1 MAEVGFSVG
10 AAAPGGVLGRS
21 RFSVSDLPVWS
32 AAVRTMQAGG
42 REARL
47 LCIGDSVTQ
56 GFGGVSGGWTP
67 NGRAGAWPER
77 LAALMSGR
85 GLPTSAA
92 SVAGAGAADGASGG
106 YSAYDPRV
114 TLGAGWGVNA
124 LTGMGGKLFSGA
136 AASGG
141 VWSFQ
146 SDGPVDRFDLW
157 AVTNT
162 ALGVMTV
169 ETDGVVRATVNTT
182 RTAAMEVTTVA
193 FPETSG
199 PVTVRW
205 VSGGAVFIAGGVAWR
220 SDVRRARGINAGWG
234 GAKVA
239 DWITTDQPYRAYGS
253 IPAAAP
259 DLSVVCVTINDW
271 NAGTAVA
278 AYKAG
283 LGLLVDRPD
292 DGRRAADDGVSV
304 GSGAG
309 QGGLCRPE
317 RDPGCGFRSG
327 GDAGAGGAHRRDGA
341 VRRWFR
347 ARTDV
352 RLRPPQCGGSGQD
365 RRGGAGA
372 GDDLRLSALRA
383 RC

>member
-1 MAEVGFSVG
+1 MSGVEIG
-10 AAAPGGVLGRS
+10 AATAAPGGVLGRPG
-21 RFSVSDLPVWS
+21 FAVSDLPVWS

-56 GFGGVSGGWTP
+56 GYGGVSGGWTP
-67 NGRAGAWPER
+67 DVRAGAWPAR
-77 LAALMSGR
+77 LAQMMSGR
-85 GLPTSAA
+85 GLPASAA

-106 YSAYDPRV
+106 YGTYDPRV

-136 AASGG
+136 AASAGA
-141 VWSFQ
+141 WSFQ
-146 SDGPVDRFDLW
+146 PDAPVDRFDLW

-169 ETDGVVRATVNTT
+169 ETDGVVRASVNTT
-182 RTAAMEVTTVA
+182 KPASMEVATVA

-205 VSGGAVFIAGGVAWR
+205 ASGGAVFIAGGVAWR
-220 SDVRRARGINAGWG
+220 SDVRRARVINAGWG
-234 GAKVA
+234 GARVA

-259 DLSVVCVTINDW
+259 DLSVVCLTINDW

-278 AYKAG
+278 TYKAG
-283 LGLLVDRPD
+283 LGALVDRCLTTGDMLLMTGCPSD
-292 DGRRAADDGVSV
+292 PAQGKASYAAQGAIRDAAFEVAAAKGLATPIDGTALFGGGFA
-304 GSGAG
+304 SGLMFDAVHPNAAG
-309 QGGLCRPE
+309 QARIAE
-317 RDPGCGFRSG
+317 
-327 GDAGAGGAHRRDGA
+327 A
-341 VRRWFR
+341 VRAR
-347 ARTDV
+347 AMI
-352 RLRPPQCGGSGQD
+352 
-365 RRGGAGA
+365 
-372 GDDLRLSALRA
+372 
-383 RC
+383 

>member
-1 MAEVGFSVG
+1 MSGVEIG
-10 AAAPGGVLGRS
+10 ATTAAPGGVLGRPG
-21 RFSVSDLPVWS
+21 FAVSDLPVWS

-56 GFGGVSGGWTP
+56 GYGGVSGGWTP

-77 LAALMSGR
+77 LAAMMSGR
-85 GLPTSAA
+85 GLPASAM

-114 TLGAGWGVNA
+114 TMGAGWGVNA

-141 VWSFQ
+141 GWSFQ
-146 SDGPVDRFDLW
+146 PDGPVDRFDLW

-169 ETDGVVRATVNTT
+169 ETDGVVRANVNTT
-182 RTAAMEVTTVA
+182 KPASMEVATVA

-205 VSGGAVFIAGGVAWR
+205 ASGGAVFIAGAVAWR
-220 SDVRRARGINAGWG
+220 SDVRRARVINAGWG
-234 GAKVA
+234 GARVA

-259 DLSVVCVTINDW
+259 DLSVVCLTINDW
-271 NAGTAVA
+271 NGGTAA
-278 AYKAG
+278 ATYKAG
-283 LGLLVDRPD
+283 LGSLVDRCLTTGDVLLMTGCPSD
-292 DGRRAADDGVSV
+292 PAQGKASYAAQGAIRDAVFEAAAARGLATPIDGTALFGGSFAGGLMFDSV
-304 GSGAG
+304 HPNAAG
-309 QGGLCRPE
+309 QARIAE
-317 RDPGCGFRSG
+317 
-327 GDAGAGGAHRRDGA
+327 A
-341 VRRWFR
+341 VR
-347 ARTDV
+347 ARV
-352 RLRPPQCGGSGQD
+352 MI
-365 RRGGAGA
+365 
-372 GDDLRLSALRA
+372 
-383 RC
+383 

>member
-1 MAEVGFSVG
+1 MSGVEIG
-10 AAAPGGVLGRS
+10 ATTAAPGGVLGRS
-21 RFSVSDLPVWS
+21 RFSVPDLPVWS

-56 GFGGVSGGWTP
+56 GYGGVSGGWTP

-77 LAALMSGR
+77 LAVMMSGR
-85 GLPTSAA
+85 GLPASAA

-114 TLGAGWGVNA
+114 TMGAGWGVNA

-136 AASGG
+136 AASAGA
-141 VWSFQ
+141 WSFQ
-146 SDGPVDRFDLW
+146 PDAAVDRFDMW

-169 ETDGVVRATVNTT
+169 ETDGVVRASVNTT
-182 RTAAMEVTTVA
+182 KAASMEVTTVA

-205 VSGGAVFIAGGVAWR
+205 ASGGAVFISGGVAWR
-220 SDVRRARGINAGWG
+220 SDVRRARVINAGWG

-253 IPAAAP
+253 IPAAGP
-259 DLSVVCVTINDW
+259 DLSVVCLTINDW
-271 NAGTAVA
+271 NAGTAIA
-278 AYKAG
+278 TYKAG
-283 LGLLVDRPD
+283 LGALVDRCLTTGDVLLMTGCPSD
-292 DGRRAADDGVSV
+292 PAQGKASYAAQGAIRDAVLEVAAARGLAAPIDGTALFGGGFA
-304 GSGAG
+304 SGLMFDAVHPNAAG
-309 QGGLCRPE
+309 QARIAE
-317 RDPGCGFRSG
+317 
-327 GDAGAGGAHRRDGA
+327 AM
-341 VRRWFR
+341 R
-347 ARTDV
+347 ARV
-352 RLRPPQCGGSGQD
+352 II
-365 RRGGAGA
+365 
-372 GDDLRLSALRA
+372 
-383 RC
+383 

>member
-1 MAEVGFSVG
+1 MSGLEIG
-10 AAAPGGVLGRS
+10 AATAAPGGVLAGVLGGA
-21 RFSVSDLPVWS
+21 RFAVPDLPVWS

-56 GFGGVSGGWTP
+56 GYGAVSGGWTP

-77 LAALMSGR
+77 LAAMMSGR
-85 GLPTSAA
+85 GLPASAA

-136 AASGG
+136 TSSTG

-146 SDGPVDRFDLW
+146 PDGPVDRFDLW

-162 ALGVMTV
+162 ALGVLTV
-169 ETDGVVRATVNTT
+169 ETDGLVRATVNTT
-182 RTAAMEVTTVA
+182 KAASMEVTTVA
-193 FPETSG
+193 FPETTG
-199 PVTVRW
+199 PVSVRW
-205 VSGGAVFIAGGVAWR
+205 ASGGAVFIAGGVAWR
-220 SDVRRARGINAGWG
+220 SDVKRARVINSGWG
-234 GAKVA
+234 GARIA

-259 DLSVVCVTINDW
+259 DLSVVCLTINDC

-278 AYKAG
+278 TYKAG
-283 LGLLVDRPD
+283 LGTLVDRCLTTGDVLLMTGCPSD
-292 DGRRAADDGVSV
+292 PAQGKASYAAQAALRDAVFEVAATRGLATPIDGTALFGGSFAGGLMFDSV
-304 GSGAG
+304 HPNAAG
-309 QGGLCRPE
+309 QARIAE
-317 RDPGCGFRSG
+317 
-327 GDAGAGGAHRRDGA
+327 A
-341 VRRWFR
+341 VR
-347 ARTDV
+347 ARV
-352 RLRPPQCGGSGQD
+352 MI
-365 RRGGAGA
+365 
-372 GDDLRLSALRA
+372 
-383 RC
+383 

>member
-21 RFSVSDLPVWS
+21 RFCVPDLPVWS

-56 GFGGVSGGWTP
+56 GYGGVSGGWTP

-146 SDGPVDRFDLW
+146 PDGPVDRFDLW

-169 ETDGVVRATVNTT
+169 ETDGVVRASVNTT
-182 RTAAMEVTTVA
+182 KPASMEVTTVA

-205 VSGGAVFIAGGVAWR
+205 ASGGAVFIAGGVAWR
-220 SDVRRARGINAGWG
+220 SDVRRARVINAGWG
-234 GAKVA
+234 GARIA

-253 IPAAAP
+253 IPAAAA
-259 DLSVVCVTINDW
+259 DLSVVCLTINDW

-278 AYKAG
+278 TYKAG
-283 LGLLVDRPD
+283 LGLLVDRCLTTGDVLLMTGCPSD
-292 DGRRAADDGVSV
+292 PAQGKASYAAQGAIRDAVFEVAAAQGLAAPIDGTALFGGGFAPGLMFDAVHPNA
-304 GSGAG
+304 AG
-309 QGGLCRPE
+309 QARIAE
-317 RDPGCGFRSG
+317 
-327 GDAGAGGAHRRDGA
+327 A
-341 VRRWFR
+341 VR
-347 ARTDV
+347 ARV
-352 RLRPPQCGGSGQD
+352 MI
-365 RRGGAGA
+365 
-372 GDDLRLSALRA
+372 
-383 RC
+383 